1 LRGTIVLPKVV
12 EERPQEVEESI
23 GQVSRMVVE
32 HPGLIA
38 GDTNGVG
45 FSTHTVANSNRLL
58 MALLAAAPSF
68 AGPGFFLPMTNFEVL
83 KVLTARAAPCGHL
96 HDDRVAQRT

>member
-68 AGPGFFLPMTNFEVL
+68 AGPGFFLPIGAWLPGV
-83 KVLTARAAPCGHL
+83 PY
-96 HDDRVAQRT
+96 